1 MAKGKGIIYIN
12 TLDTSGV
19 TKYHYYMS
27 KTPISKTQIRALAIL
42 GLPTMDGYKEAGA
55 LLETANAP
63 FDGIPAGHNWRSAA
77 KLTDEQF
84 RAALGAQLPEASPSW
99 VNLIEV
105 GY

>member
-1 MAKGKGIIYIN
+1 
-12 TLDTSGV
+12 
-19 TKYHYYMS
+19 MS

-42 GLPTMDGYKEAGA
+42 GLSTVAVDGYKEAGA
-55 LLETANAP
+55 ILEIANAP

-84 RAALGAQLPEASPSW
+84 RAALGVQLPEASPSW